1 MVEKESVAIATG
13 EVSRERWYLLT
24 SLSSQQWG
32 PKELLQVFRNHWSV
46 ENSLHHVKDRS
57 WDEDV
62 HTLRR
67 LGVGGYRPPW
77 STPD

>member
-32 PKELLQVFRNHWSV
+32 PAVGTKGTAASV
-46 ENSLHHVKDRS
+46 PQPLER
-57 WDEDV
+57 
-62 HTLRR
+62 
-67 LGVGGYRPPW
+67 
-77 STPD
+77 